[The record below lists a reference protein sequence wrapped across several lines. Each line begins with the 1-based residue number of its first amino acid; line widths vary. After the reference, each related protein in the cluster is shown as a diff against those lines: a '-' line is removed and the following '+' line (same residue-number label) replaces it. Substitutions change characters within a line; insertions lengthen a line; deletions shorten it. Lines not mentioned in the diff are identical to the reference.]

1 MDRYEV
7 DGLVISTG
15 PVMTT
20 IEPKEDI
27 GSGPVHLSSVL
38 FSGLLMDHDWIET
51 EIYEELRKPEHGK
64 LKEKM
69 EEWPI
74 PILGCP
80 VLKHGVAGQE
90 ARAGAYDS
98 RRKSPRGERMMCQEC
113 GCDGNTEKAW
123 MDLRHWL
130 HELMLNTDGSAHFVV
145 MDTLEKMRELE
156 GE

>member
-1 MDRYEV
+1 MN
-7 DGLVISTG
+7 
-15 PVMTT
+15 
-20 IEPKEDI
+20 
-27 GSGPVHLSSVL
+27 
-38 FSGLLMDHDWIET
+38 
-51 EIYEELRKPEHGK
+51 
-64 LKEKM
+64 M
-69 EEWPI
+69 EEKIDAIYDRLMENPEMAKSVSRCLVLQHGEVSSEPI
-74 PILGCP
+74 T
-80 VLKHGVAGQE
+80 
-90 ARAGAYDS
+90 YDS